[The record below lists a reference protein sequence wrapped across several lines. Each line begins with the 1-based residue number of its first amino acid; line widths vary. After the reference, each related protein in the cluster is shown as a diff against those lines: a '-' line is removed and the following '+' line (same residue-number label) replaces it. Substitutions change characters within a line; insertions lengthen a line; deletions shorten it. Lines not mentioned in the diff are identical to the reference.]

1 MIWLLMLRVTR
12 FLQFG
17 QVETIAAGLIDEY
30 PDVLRPNRKLFTLF
44 MCVVMFLLGI
54 PMISQGG
61 IYIVTL
67 LDWFTLLVS
76 FSIISLFELVA
87 VMYIYGALH
96 DLPPCTLYARKF

>member
-1 MIWLLMLRVTR
+1 MTWLLMLRVTR

-87 VMYIYGALH
+87 VMYIYGAL
-96 DLPPCTLYARKF
+96 LNSPPYT